1 MFYASLVV
9 LVNEKREVL
18 CLRRSDSMGS
28 FKGMWGLPGGKA
40 ENTEMPEE
48 TAIRETKEETNLLID
63 EDELFFIH
71 KMVKGEKDFYVF
83 VTEYWYGD
91 IELDHEHEEFE
102 WVPIKELPD
111 KLQIP
116 TDGIIFYM
124 LNSLYNI
131 V

>member
-1 MFYASLVV
+1 MNKLMQNQVKLFTSKKPIIIP
-9 LVNEKREVL
+9 N
-18 CLRRSDSMGS
+18 
-28 FKGMWGLPGGKA
+28 F
-40 ENTEMPEE
+40 
-48 TAIRETKEETNLLID
+48 ID